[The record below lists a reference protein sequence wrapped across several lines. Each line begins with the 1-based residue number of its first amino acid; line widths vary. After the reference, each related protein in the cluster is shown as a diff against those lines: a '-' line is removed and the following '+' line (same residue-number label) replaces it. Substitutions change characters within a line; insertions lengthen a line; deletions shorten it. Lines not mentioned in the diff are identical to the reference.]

1 MDLGHI
7 SFVIALALGLGMLH
21 ALDADHIMAV
31 SGLIANQRSLKDVL
45 RFCSRWA
52 IGHGSIL
59 LLAGILAFM
68 LGWVLPD
75 SLSRYADAGVGIV
88 LIVIGAMVLFNL
100 YRQRIH
106 VHFHEHDGLPEHAH
120 WHAHHEHTKH
130 NKQAHARD
138 PHRHAHGPLLVG
150 MLHGLSGSA
159 PLLALI
165 PMATLK
171 SPLLGF
177 IYLAIFS
184 IGVLVSMLLF
194 GGLLN
199 LFLKFVERYA
209 ERLLI
214 WIRALTGIGAMILG
228 GIMLA
233 SFV

>member
-1 MDLGHI
+1 MDLTHI
-7 SFVIALALGLGMLH
+7 SFVITLAFGLGMLH

-31 SGLIANQRSLKDVL
+31 SGLIANQRSIKDTL
-45 RFCSRWA
+45 RFCLRWA

-59 LLAGILAFM
+59 LLAGILAFA

-75 SLSRYADAGVGIV
+75 AWSHYADAGVGVV
-88 LIVIGAMVLFNL
+88 LIVIGAMVLINL

-106 VHFHEHDGLPEHAH
+106 VHFHSHDGLPKHAH
-120 WHAHHEHTKH
+120 WHSHHQHDMTKH
-130 NKQAHARD
+130 AQN
-138 PHRHAHGPLLVG
+138 PHRHGHGPLLVG

-171 SPLLGF
+171 SPMLGF
-177 IYLAIFS
+177 VYLLIFS
-184 IGVLVSMLLF
+184 VGVLLSMLLF

-199 LFLKFVERYA
+199 LFLKVVERYA

-214 WIRALTGIGAMILG
+214 WIRAITGLGAIVIG
-228 GIMLA
+228 GIMLS